1 MVVSWGSWF
10 NSILKQIGINLY
22 ASNWIF
28 LCEVSLNMYIFFL
41 AAFMCVLCCDYKD
54 FVLNGWLLLKQMFFL
69 LPGVGFNFLFFKFVK
84 KSDF

>member
-1 MVVSWGSWF
+1 MVLILVLIYLFFFLNLTLIEIYLHLYGFCCFMMVVSWGSWF

-41 AAFMCVLCCDYKD
+41 AAFMCVLCCGY
-54 FVLNGWLLLKQMFFL
+54 
-69 LPGVGFNFLFFKFVK
+69 
-84 KSDF
+84 